1 MEGWMLIHRRLGDS
15 SLWLDEPFTRGQ
27 AWVDLLML
35 ANHTDGFIR
44 VQGMR
49 VNLKRGDVGVSEV
62 TLSTRWQW
70 SRGKVRRFIEELEN
84 EGMVKKTSHKT
95 TDRRK
100 NVLTVLNYETYQDV
114 KKPNDTGDS
123 TGDSTGDGQATDRR
137 RTGDGTVINN
147 DKQWNNDKEKDYCAE
162 HRKTEGRSTK
172 NRNGFSFAFLEDESH
187 LESIVDFI
195 DHRKAKKS
203 PMTQKALELNY
214 KSFLK
219 CAGHFKTSFTAVV
232 DFVVLKGWLSPNIGY
247 MENSGFLQP
256 VTGKPAK
263 QNLSPRQKYMQDVSD
278 LLENVNEIAN
288 AGCPGGTGEIVESL
302 PGVRPQRHVR
312 F

>member
-137 RTGDGTVINN
+137 RYSN
-147 DKQWNNDKEKDYCAE
+147 KQ
-162 HRKTEGRSTK
+162 
-172 NRNGFSFAFLEDESH
+172 
-187 LESIVDFI
+187 
-195 DHRKAKKS
+195 
-203 PMTQKALELNY
+203 
-214 KSFLK
+214 
-219 CAGHFKTSFTAVV
+219 
-232 DFVVLKGWLSPNIGY
+232 
-247 MENSGFLQP
+247 
-256 VTGKPAK
+256 
-263 QNLSPRQKYMQDVSD
+263 
-278 LLENVNEIAN
+278 
-288 AGCPGGTGEIVESL
+288 
-302 PGVRPQRHVR
+302 
-312 F
+312 